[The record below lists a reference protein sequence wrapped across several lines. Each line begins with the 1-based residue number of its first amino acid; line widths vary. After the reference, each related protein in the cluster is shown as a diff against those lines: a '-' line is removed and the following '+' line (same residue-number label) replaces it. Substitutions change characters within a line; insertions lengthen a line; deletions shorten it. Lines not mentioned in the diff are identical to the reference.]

1 MPNRFVLH
9 LDTEGSYSI
18 LDNSTGRTASFGG
31 RELTRV
37 PADMAARGLR
47 ILNEMDR
54 AERALLE
61 PLAQESCLVH

>member
-1 MPNRFVLH
+1 MPNRFVLR

-54 AERALLE
+54 VERELLE
-61 PLAQESCLVH
+61 PMMLEPRLLH